1 MIRKNLFF
9 LLALVFF
16 SHNLLAV
23 EGMWL
28 PILLKKY
35 NIEEMQAKGFKLTEQ
50 DIYDINQASLKD
62 AVVGLMRANRPF
74 HHFCT
79 GELISGQG
87 LLLTNHHCGY
97 GAIQSHSSVENDYL
111 TDGFWAMSKE
121 EELSNPEI
129 GVSFLRRIEDVSSKV
144 LNDIPADA
152 ASPTRDS
159 LIAVAIQKIEKEA
172 EEDGR
177 YSARVKPFFSGNEY
191 YLSVYQIYLDVRLVG
206 APPSAIGKFG
216 GDTDNWMWPRHT
228 GDFSLFRIYADKD
241 NNPADFSEDNVPY
254 TPVKFFEISTAGVQ
268 KGDFTM
274 VMGYPGTTQE
284 YLPSYAID
292 LQMNVINPARIK
304 IRTKGLQIMKAA
316 QETDPAIRIKY
327 ASKVAGMANGW
338 KKWIGEN
345 KGLARLNAIE
355 KKQQQEAAFTEWVN
369 QTPEKQNRYGHI
381 LSEYEKNYSQSTEAE
396 KVATYFSETLLGHEN
411 IRFVSGF
418 RKLNEVNKTTGTE
431 ELEKIKSELKSEAE
445 RFFKD
450 YDLETGKK
458 VFAAFVEFFYTDIDK
473 KYHPE
478 LLQLID
484 KKFKGNVGAFTEYI
498 FKKSV
503 FPHHDKTLSLISGF
517 KASSLKKLQKD
528 PLFALHQQ
536 SISIYRSLY
545 SSQLWMI
552 DQKNEDLHRLY
563 VKGLREMENHKVFFP
578 DANST
583 FRIAYGQVDNYIP
596 RDAVTYQHQT
606 TLDGIIEKDN
616 PDIYDYKVPQR
627 LKELYHNS
635 DYGNYANAD
644 GSMPVCFIASNHTT
658 GGNSGSPVL
667 NSMGQLIGINFDRN
681 WEGTMSDLMY
691 DPEMCRNIAL
701 DIRYILFIIDKFAGA
716 THLIDELVLVKS
728 EPIKTEAEVIP
739 ENQTIK

>member
-1 MIRKNLFF
+1 MIRKNLFL

-16 SHNLLAV
+16 GHNLLAV

-35 NIEEMQAKGFKLTEQ
+35 NMEEMQAKGFKLTEQ

-62 AVVGLMRANRPF
+62 AVVGLIRVNRPG

-111 TDGFWAMSKE
+111 TDGFWAMSKD
-121 EELSNPEI
+121 EELSNPGL
-129 GVSFLRRIEDVSSKV
+129 GVSFLRRIEDVSSRV
-144 LNDIPADA
+144 LDQIPAEAD
-152 ASPTRDS
+152 SYTRDS
-159 LIAVAIQKIEKEA
+159 LIAVAIADIEKEA

-177 YSARVKPFFSGNEY
+177 FSARVKPFFSGNEY
-191 YLSVYQIYLDVRLVG
+191 YLSVYQIYRDVRLVG

-241 NNPADFSEDNVPY
+241 NNPADYSEDNVPY

-284 YLPSYAID
+284 YLPSFAID
-292 LQMNVINPARIK
+292 QQMNVINPARIK

-316 QETDPAIRIKY
+316 QESDPAIRIKY

-355 KKQQQEAAFTEWVN
+355 KKQQQEAAFTAWVN
-369 QTPEKQNRYGHI
+369 QSTERQKTYGH
-381 LSEYEKNYSQSTEAE
+381 LLKEYEKNYTESTEAE

-411 IRFVSGF
+411 VRFVSGF
-418 RKLNEVNKTTGTE
+418 RKLNEITKTTGTE
-431 ELEKIKSELKSEAE
+431 ELEKIKSELNAESE

-458 VFAAFVEFFYTDIDK
+458 VFAAFVEFF
-473 KYHPE
+473 
-478 LLQLID
+478 
-484 KKFKGNVGAFTEYI
+484 
-498 FKKSV
+498 
-503 FPHHDKTLSLISGF
+503 
-517 KASSLKKLQKD
+517 
-528 PLFALHQQ
+528 
-536 SISIYRSLY
+536 
-545 SSQLWMI
+545 
-552 DQKNEDLHRLY
+552 
-563 VKGLREMENHKVFFP
+563 
-578 DANST
+578 
-583 FRIAYGQVDNYIP
+583 
-596 RDAVTYQHQT
+596 
-606 TLDGIIEKDN
+606 
-616 PDIYDYKVPQR
+616 
-627 LKELYHNS
+627 
-635 DYGNYANAD
+635 
-644 GSMPVCFIASNHTT
+644 
-658 GGNSGSPVL
+658 
-667 NSMGQLIGINFDRN
+667 
-681 WEGTMSDLMY
+681 
-691 DPEMCRNIAL
+691 
-701 DIRYILFIIDKFAGA
+701 
-716 THLIDELVLVKS
+716 
-728 EPIKTEAEVIP
+728 
-739 ENQTIK
+739 